1 MEKKKRISKKQLN
14 EFLTKNFNVVKTTEV
29 ELEDAPDS
37 YVSKIDGSYLTFV
50 GLEEDIKYL
59 LRKGITE
66 QLQNTENVSDHTVN
80 IGFNP
85 IEQKW
90 YGWSH
95 RAIYGFGVG
104 SKCEKGHCHYQPD
117 TKETFKEDC
126 LRFWGDTDMNETH
139 KTNPIAEEG
148 TQDGKLGIWVRYS
161 YDDKVPNKKMR
172 GQISGVFSEY
182 PEKWG
187 KGEWTA
193 KTLDDAKQ
201 MAIDFANG
209 VS

>member
-1 MEKKKRISKKQLN
+1 MKRVSKKKLN
-14 EFLTKNFNVVKTTEV
+14 EFLTKNFNVVKNTMEGI
-29 ELEDAPDS
+29 EDAPDS

-50 GLEEDIKYL
+50 GLEEDVKYL
-59 LRKGITE
+59 LRNGITE
-66 QLQNTENVSDHTVN
+66 QLQNTKNESQSSVN

-85 IEQKW
+85 IEHKW

-117 TKETFKEDC
+117 TKEAFKEDC
-126 LRFWGDTDMNETH
+126 LRFWGDTDMDDTY
-139 KTNPIAEEG
+139 KVDPVSEEG
-148 TQDGKLGIWVRYS
+148 TQDGRLGIWVHYTL
-161 YDDKVPNKKMR
+161 DDKSPNKKMR

-201 MAIDFANG
+201 MAIDFAED